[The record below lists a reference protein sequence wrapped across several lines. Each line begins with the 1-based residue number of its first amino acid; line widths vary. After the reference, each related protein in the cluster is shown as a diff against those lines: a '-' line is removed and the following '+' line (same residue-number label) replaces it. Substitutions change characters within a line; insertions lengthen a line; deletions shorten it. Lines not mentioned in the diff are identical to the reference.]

1 MRYVALLAVAP
12 QLLAAQPATTD
23 TVRTTFLMA
32 GRTAGVHKAWVA
44 PDRSRNFYFEFNDR
58 GRGPALTQRVV
69 LGPGGYPTRIDI
81 TGHDYLKSP
90 VEEHFVLE
98 PRDGKWRA
106 AWKNPAE
113 SASVTLD
120 RPMYYSAMYDV
131 ASDVLEPLLLSTP
144 DKQLSILPQGDVRV
158 ERVRD
163 LTITSGA
170 RSKTVTL
177 YATHGLWFTPW
188 LWWADEGG
196 LFFGA
201 GSSWSMSIR
210 EGWESAQPELL
221 KAQHA
226 YDSSR
231 AIVAARSL
239 ARRPSRPVVFRNANV
254 FDAEVGRMRPRTT
267 VVVTGNRITAVGD
280 DGRVAV
286 PASAEVIDVAGKTL
300 MPGMW
305 DMHVHMGDDEG
316 LMHLAAGVTTVRDLA
331 NDTDETLARQRRI
344 TDGTLIGPRM
354 ILAGFMDGPG
364 PFAGPTKVLVSTA
377 DSARAWVNRYAD
389 RGYEQIK
396 IYSSI
401 DPAIVP
407 SIVDAAHKRGLRVS
421 GHVPQG
427 MTAEEFV
434 RAGADELQHT
444 NFLFLNFWRD
454 SVKDTRTPERFTAPA
469 QRAAVLDLGSE
480 RVRRF
485 IALLKE
491 RGTVIDPTV
500 AVFEGMLTGRKGS
513 VDPAFAT
520 IAGRMPPTVRRDF
533 LRGGLPVPEGMDQ
546 RYRDSFAAFKRM
558 VKAMYDA
565 GVPIVAGTDAM
576 AGFAYHRELELYAEA
591 GIPAPEVL
599 RIATINAAR
608 IMKREKELGSIAA
621 GKLADLIIVDGN
633 PAERIPDVRR
643 VTLVMKDGV
652 LYDPGAMYRTIG
664 VSPAPV
670 SSLSSSG
677 ESPNANR

>member
-1 MRYVALLAVAP
+1 MRYLLLLGLWP
-12 QLLAAQPATTD
+12 QLLVAQPAITD
-23 TVRTTFLMA
+23 TVRSTFLMA
-32 GRTAGVHKAWVA
+32 GRSAGIHKAWVA

-58 GRGPALTQRVV
+58 GRGPALTQRVT
-69 LGPGGYPTRIDI
+69 LHSDGYPRTIDI
-81 TGHDYLKSP
+81 TGHDYFKSP
-90 VEEHFVLE
+90 VEEHFALE
-98 PRDGKWRA
+98 PLNDKWRA

-120 RPMYYSAMYDV
+120 APRYYSAMYDV
-131 ASDVLEPLLLSTP
+131 ASNVLEPLLLSTP
-144 DKQLSILPQGDVRV
+144 DKRLSILPQGEVRA
-158 ERVRD
+158 ERIRD
-163 LTITSGA
+163 LTIAAES

-177 YATHGLWFTPW
+177 YATHGLGFTPS
-188 LWWADEGG
+188 LWWADERGE
-196 LFFGA
+196 FFAA

-221 KAQHA
+221 KAQQA

-231 AIVAARSL
+231 AIAAARSL
-239 ARRPSRPVVFRNANV
+239 SRRPSTAVVFRNANV
-254 FDAEVGRMRPRTT
+254 FDAETGRVRPRTT

-280 DGRVAV
+280 DARIAV
-286 PASAEVIDVAGKTL
+286 PTGAEVIDVAGKTL

-305 DMHVHMGDDEG
+305 DMHVHMSDDDG
-316 LMHLAAGVTTVRDLA
+316 LMHLAAGVTAVRDLA
-331 NDTDETLARQRRI
+331 NDTDESLARKRRI
-344 TDGTLIGPRM
+344 TEGTLIGPRM
-354 ILAGFMDGPG
+354 ILGGFMDGPG

-377 DSARAWVNRYAD
+377 DSARSWVNRYAD
-389 RGYEQIK
+389 LGYEQIK

-407 SIVDAAHKRGLRVS
+407 AIVDAAHARGLRVS

-434 RAGADELQHT
+434 RAGVDELQHT

-469 QRAAVLDLGSE
+469 ERAAMLDLGSE
-480 RVRRF
+480 RVRKF

-491 RGTVIDPTV
+491 RRTVIDPTV
-500 AVFEGMLTGRKGS
+500 AAFESMFTGRQGS
-513 VDPAFAT
+513 VDPVYAAV
-520 IAGRMPPTVRRDF
+520 IDRMPPTVRRGF
-533 LRGGLPVPEGMDQ
+533 LAGGLPVPEGRDA
-546 RYRDSFAAFKRM
+546 RYRDSFTAFKRM

-576 AGFAYHRELELYAEA
+576 PGFAYHRELELYAEA

-608 IMKREKELGSIAA
+608 LMKREKELGSIAS
-621 GKLADLIIVDGN
+621 GKLADLVVIDGN
-633 PAERIPDVRR
+633 PTVRITDIRR

-652 LYDPGAMYRTIG
+652 LYDPAAMYRTIG
-664 VSPAPV
+664 VVPAVV
-670 SSLSSSG
+670 SSL
-677 ESPNANR
+677 R

>member
-1 MRYVALLAVAP
+1 MRYVALLALAP
-12 QLLAAQPATTD
+12 QLLAAQPAAMD
-23 TVRTTFLMA
+23 TVRTAFLMA

-44 PDRSRNFYFEFNDR
+44 PDGSRNFYFEFNDR

-69 LGPGGYPTRIDI
+69 LGPAGYPTRIDV
-81 TGHDYLKSP
+81 TGHDYFKSP
-90 VEEHFVLE
+90 IEEHFVLE
-98 PRDGKWRA
+98 PQDGKWRA

-131 ASDVLEPLLLSTP
+131 ATDVFEPLLLSVP
-144 DKQLSILPQGDVRV
+144 NKQLSILPQGEARV
-158 ERVRD
+158 ERIRD
-163 LTITSGA
+163 LTITSGG

-177 YATHGLWFTPW
+177 YATHGLGFTPS
-188 LWWADEGG
+188 LWWADESGG
-196 LFFGA
+196 FFAG

-221 KAQHA
+221 KAQQA
-226 YDSSR
+226 YDSTR
-231 AIVAARSL
+231 AIAAARSL
-239 ARRPSRPVVFRNANV
+239 ARRPSRPVVFRNANL
-254 FDAEVGRMRPRTT
+254 FDSEAGRMRPRTT

-280 DGRVAV
+280 DARVTV
-286 PASAEVIDVAGKTL
+286 PAGAEVIDVAGKTL

-305 DMHVHMGDDEG
+305 DMHVHTGDDEG

-331 NDTDETLARQRRI
+331 NDTEETLARKRRI
-344 TDGTLIGPRM
+344 TEGTLLGPRM

-389 RGYEQIK
+389 FGYEQIK

-407 SIVDAAHKRGLRVS
+407 AIVDAAHKRGLRVS

-500 AVFEGMLTGRKGS
+500 AIFEEMLTGRKGS
-513 VDPAFAT
+513 VNPAYAPV
-520 IAGRMPPTVRRDF
+520 ADRMPPTVRRGF
-533 LRGGLPVPEGMDQ
+533 LTGGLPIPEGMDQ
-546 RYRDSFAAFKRM
+546 RYRESFAAFKKM
-558 VKAMYDA
+558 VKVLYDA

-599 RIATINAAR
+599 KIATINAAR
-608 IMKREKELGSIAA
+608 IMKREKELGSIAP

-633 PAERIPDVRR
+633 PVERVSDVRR
-643 VTLVMKDGV
+643 VIVVMKDGV
-652 LYDPGAMYRTIG
+652 LYDPAAMYRSIG
-664 VSPAPV
+664 VAPV
-670 SSLSSSG
+670 
-677 ESPNANR
+677 AVR

>member
-1 MRYVALLAVAP
+1 MRYLAFLALAP
-12 QLLAAQPATTD
+12 QVLAAQPAATD
-23 TVRTTFLMA
+23 TVRSTFLMA
-32 GRTAGVHKAWVA
+32 GRTAGIHKAWVA
-44 PDRSRNFYFEFNDR
+44 PDGSRNFYFEFNDR

-69 LGPGGYPTRIDI
+69 LGPAGYPTRIDI

-106 AWKNPAE
+106 AWKNQAE

-131 ASDVLEPLLLSTP
+131 ASDVFEPLLLSTP
-144 DKQLSILPQGDVRV
+144 NKQLPILPQGEVRV
-158 ERVRD
+158 ERIRD
-163 LTITSGA
+163 LTLTSGG
-170 RSKTVTL
+170 RTRTVTL
-177 YATHGLWFTPW
+177 YATHGLGFTPS
-188 LWWADEGG
+188 LWWADESGRY
-196 LFFGA
+196 FAA

-210 EGWESAQPELL
+210 EGWEAAQPELL
-221 KAQHA
+221 KAQQA
-226 YDSSR
+226 YDSTR
-231 AIVAARSL
+231 AIVGARTL
-239 ARRPSRPVVFRNANV
+239 ARRPSRPVVFRNANL
-254 FDAEVGRMRPRTT
+254 FDAEAGRMRPRTT
-267 VVVTGNRITAVGD
+267 VVVTGNRITAVGE

-286 PASAEVIDVAGKTL
+286 PAGAEVIDLAGKAL

-331 NDTDETLARQRRI
+331 NDTEETLARRRRI
-344 TDGTLIGPRM
+344 AEGTLLGPRM

-389 RGYEQIK
+389 LGYEQIK

-407 SIVDAAHKRGLRVS
+407 AIVDAAHKRGLRVS

-469 QRAAVLDLGSE
+469 QRAALLDLGSE

-500 AVFEGMLTGRKGS
+500 AIFEGMFSGRDGS
-513 VDPAFAT
+513 VNPVYAAVAD
-520 IAGRMPPTVRRDF
+520 RMPPTVRRGF
-533 LRGGLPVPEGMDQ
+533 LTGGLPVPEGMDQ
-546 RYRDSFAAFKRM
+546 RYRESFGAFKKM
-558 VKAMYDA
+558 VKALYDA
-565 GVPIVAGTDAM
+565 GVPIVAGTDDM
-576 AGFAYHRELELYAEA
+576 AGFAYHRELELYAQA

-599 RIATINAAR
+599 KIATINAAR
-608 IMKREKELGSIAA
+608 ITKREKELGSIAP
-621 GKLADLIIVDGN
+621 GKLADLIVVDGN
-633 PAERIPDVRR
+633 PAERIADVRR

-652 LYDPGAMYRTIG
+652 LYDPGAMYRSIG
-664 VSPAPV
+664 VAPV
-670 SSLSSSG
+670 
-677 ESPNANR
+677 AVR

>member
-1 MRYVALLAVAP
+1 
-12 QLLAAQPATTD
+12 
-23 TVRTTFLMA
+23 
-32 GRTAGVHKAWVA
+32 
-44 PDRSRNFYFEFNDR
+44 
-58 GRGPALTQRVV
+58 
-69 LGPGGYPTRIDI
+69 
-81 TGHDYLKSP
+81 
-90 VEEHFVLE
+90 
-98 PRDGKWRA
+98 
-106 AWKNPAE
+106 
-113 SASVTLD
+113 
-120 RPMYYSAMYDV
+120 
-131 ASDVLEPLLLSTP
+131 
-144 DKQLSILPQGDVRV
+144 
-158 ERVRD
+158 
-163 LTITSGA
+163 
-170 RSKTVTL
+170 
-177 YATHGLWFTPW
+177 
-188 LWWADEGG
+188 
-196 LFFGA
+196 
-201 GSSWSMSIR
+201 
-210 EGWESAQPELL
+210 
-221 KAQHA
+221 
-226 YDSSR
+226 
-231 AIVAARSL
+231 
-239 ARRPSRPVVFRNANV
+239 
-254 FDAEVGRMRPRTT
+254 
-267 VVVTGNRITAVGD
+267 
-280 DGRVAV
+280 
-286 PASAEVIDVAGKTL
+286 
-300 MPGMW
+300 
-305 DMHVHMGDDEG
+305 
-316 LMHLAAGVTTVRDLA
+316 VTTVRDRA
-331 NDTDETLARQRRI
+331 NDTDETLARKRRI
-344 TDGTLIGPRM
+344 AEGTLIGPRM

-485 IALLKE
+485 VALLKE

-500 AVFEGMLTGRKGS
+500 AVFEGMLTGRMGS

-520 IAGRMPPTVRRDF
+520 VAGRMPPTVRRDF

-546 RYRDSFAAFKRM
+546 RYRDSFAAFKKM

-608 IMKREKELGSIAA
+608 IMKREKELGSIGA
-621 GKLADLIIVDGN
+621 GKLADLVVVDGN
-633 PAERIPDVRR
+633 PVERIADVRR

-652 LYDPGAMYRTIG
+652 LYDPGAMYRSIG
-664 VSPAPV
+664 VAPV
-670 SSLSSSG
+670 
-677 ESPNANR
+677 AVR